1 MIRVRC
7 ANKQGSIVPLP
18 KDAAFIELCDDQ
30 GNIAAVVSYD
40 PLTKSVNLF
49 DSNSDKANRYK
60 QLFNVDFITK
70 RYNVSNEFANLNK

>member
-40 PLTKSVNLF
+40 PLTKSVNIF
-49 DSNSDKANRYK
+49 DNNSDKANRYK

-70 RYNVSNEFANLNK
+70 GYNITNAFANIKK